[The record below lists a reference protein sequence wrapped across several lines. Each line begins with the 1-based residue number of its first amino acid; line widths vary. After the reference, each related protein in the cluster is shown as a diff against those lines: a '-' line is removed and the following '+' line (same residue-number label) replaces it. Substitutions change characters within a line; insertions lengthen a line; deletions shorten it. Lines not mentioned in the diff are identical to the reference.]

1 MRKVHCFKF
10 FSSGRRERRLAANFM
25 AKLQNQTSVVI
36 SDSLEEVKRGGR
48 NVRKKYRNPQ
58 EISPVVNRL
67 ISVFLGILAFIC
79 IFPFIYVIIISFTS
93 EESIVRNGFQ
103 LFPKEWSTDAYQ
115 YLWSMKEQLL
125 RSYGVTILV
134 TIIGTVISVLMITFY
149 AYAISRPQFK
159 YRRFFTF
166 LAFFTMLFSGG
177 LVPTYIIV
185 TQFLG
190 LKNTIW
196 ALILPLAMNAFYI
209 IIMRTFFLKSV
220 SESILESARMD
231 GASEWRI
238 FFQIIFPLS
247 LPGIATIALFSTL
260 GYWNDWFAALLY
272 IDNPNLVP
280 LQSLLMKIE
289 ANLEF
294 MRQNLDV
301 GLMQQS
307 LFDTIPQESAKMAMV
322 VIATLPIAVSYPFF
336 QKYFISG
343 LTIGGVKE

>member
-1 MRKVHCFKF
+1 MPND
-10 FSSGRRERRLAANFM
+10 L
-25 AKLQNQTSVVI
+25 NQTQVSVTA
-36 SDSLEEVKRGGR
+36 SPPLDQMKGGGAKIK
-48 NVRKKYRNPQ
+48 RKKTRDYH
-58 EISPVVNRL
+58 ELHPVVNTIFSVL
-67 ISVFLGILAFIC
+67 IGIFTIMC
-79 IFPFIYVIIISFTS
+79 VFPFIYVIIISFTS
-93 EESIVRNGFQ
+93 EESIVRHGFQ
-103 LFPKEWSTDAYQ
+103 IIPAEWSTDAYR
-115 YLWSMKEQLL
+115 YLWNVKDQLL
-125 RSYGVTILV
+125 GSYGVTILITV
-134 TIIGTVISVLMITFY
+134 LGTVISVLMISFY

-177 LVPTYIIV
+177 LVPTYIVV

-190 LKNTIW
+190 LKNSIW
-196 ALILPLAMNAFYI
+196 ALILPLVMNAFYI
-209 IIMRTFFLKSV
+209 IIMRTFFMKSV
-220 SESILESARMD
+220 SESILESARID

-238 FFQIIFPLS
+238 FYQIVFPLS

-260 GYWNDWFAALLY
+260 GYWNDWFTALLY
-272 IDNPNLVP
+272 IDDPKLVP
-280 LQSLLMKIE
+280 LQALLMKIE

-294 MRQNLDV
+294 MRQNIDV

-307 LFDTIPQESAKMAMV
+307 LFDTLPQDSAKMAMV

>member
-1 MRKVHCFKF
+1 MPKLEQTH
-10 FSSGRRERRLAANFM
+10 SSLAISN
-25 AKLQNQTSVVI
+25 SV
-36 SDSLEEVKRGGR
+36 EEIKSGKIKTT
-48 NVRKKYRNPQ
+48 RKKYRDPQ
-58 EISPVVNRL
+58 HLHPVANTIVAVL
-67 ISVFLGILAFIC
+67 LGILAFAC
-79 IFPFIYVIIISFTS
+79 VFPFLYVIIISFTN

-103 LFPKEWSTDAYQ
+103 LIPKEWSMDAYR
-115 YLWSMKEQLL
+115 YLWSMKDSFF
-125 RSYGVTILV
+125 RSYGVTIYITILG
-134 TIIGTVISVLMITFY
+134 TIISVFMITFY

-177 LVPTYIIV
+177 LVPTYIVV
-185 TQFLG
+185 TQFLH

-209 IIMRTFFLKSV
+209 IVMRTFFLKSV
-220 SESILESARMD
+220 SESILESARID

-260 GYWNDWFAALLY
+260 GYWNDWFTALLY

-280 LQSLLMKIE
+280 LQALLMKIE

-294 MRQNLDV
+294 MRQNMDV
-301 GLMQQS
+301 AIMQTS
-307 LFDTIPQESAKMAMV
+307 LFDTIPQESSKMAMV

>member
-1 MRKVHCFKF
+1 MK
-10 FSSGRRERRLAANFM
+10 
-25 AKLQNQTSVVI
+25 
-36 SDSLEEVKRGGR
+36 GGGT
-48 NVRKKYRNPQ
+48 NLGKIRKKYRDPQ
-58 EISPVVNRL
+58 AMHPVVNTI
-67 ISVFLGILAFIC
+67 ISVLLGILAFAC

-103 LFPKEWSTDAYQ
+103 LVPKDWSMDAYH
-115 YLWSMKEQLL
+115 YLWSMKEQLF
-125 RSYGVTILV
+125 RSYGVTIFV
-134 TIIGTVISVLMITFY
+134 TIVGTVISVLMITFY

-177 LVPTYIIV
+177 LVPTYIVV
-185 TQFLG
+185 TQFLH
-190 LKNTIW
+190 LKDTIW
-196 ALILPLAMNAFYI
+196 ALILPLSMNAFYI

-220 SESILESARMD
+220 SESILESARID

-260 GYWNDWFAALLY
+260 GYWNDWFTALLY
-272 IDNPNLVP
+272 INDPNLVP

-294 MRQNLDV
+294 MRQNMDV
-301 GLMQQS
+301 AIMNQS
-307 LFDTIPQESAKMAMV
+307 IFDTIPQESAKMAMV

>member
-1 MRKVHCFKF
+1 MP
-10 FSSGRRERRLAANFM
+10 
-25 AKLQNQTSVVI
+25 KLEQTQTSLAI
-36 SDSLEEVKRGGR
+36 SKPLEEINGEKAKIPV
-48 NVRKKYRNPQ
+48 KKYRDPQ
-58 EISPVVNRL
+58 HLHPVTNAIISL
-67 ISVFLGILAFIC
+67 LLGILAITC
-79 IFPFIYVIIISFTS
+79 VFPFIYVIIISFTS
-93 EESIVRNGFQ
+93 EESIVRNGFE
-103 LFPKEWSTDAYQ
+103 LFPKEWSMDAYR
-115 YLWSMKEQLL
+115 YLWSMKDSLF
-125 RSYGVTILV
+125 RSYGVTILI
-134 TIIGTVISVLMITFY
+134 TILGTVISVFMITFY

-166 LAFFTMLFSGG
+166 FAFFTMLFSGG
-177 LVPTYIIV
+177 LVPTYIVV
-185 TQFLG
+185 TQFLD

-209 IIMRTFFLKSV
+209 IIMRTFFIKSV

-260 GYWNDWFAALLY
+260 GYWNDWFTALLY
-272 IDNPNLVP
+272 IDDPHLVP

-294 MRQNLDV
+294 MRQNMDISI
-301 GLMQQS
+301 MQQS

-336 QKYFISG
+336 QKYFIKG

>member
-1 MRKVHCFKF
+1 MPKLEQTH
-10 FSSGRRERRLAANFM
+10 SSLAISN
-25 AKLQNQTSVVI
+25 SV
-36 SDSLEEVKRGGR
+36 EEIKSGKIKTT
-48 NVRKKYRNPQ
+48 RKKYRDPQ
-58 EISPVVNRL
+58 HLHPAANTIVAVL
-67 ISVFLGILAFIC
+67 LGILAFAC
-79 IFPFIYVIIISFTS
+79 VFPFLYVIIISFTN

-103 LFPKEWSTDAYQ
+103 LIPKEWSMDAYR
-115 YLWSMKEQLL
+115 YLWSMKGSFF
-125 RSYGVTILV
+125 RSYGVTIYITILG
-134 TIIGTVISVLMITFY
+134 TIISVFMITFY

-177 LVPTYIIV
+177 LVPTYIVV
-185 TQFLG
+185 TQFLH

-209 IIMRTFFLKSV
+209 IVMRTFFLKSV
-220 SESILESARMD
+220 SESILESARID

-260 GYWNDWFAALLY
+260 GYWNDWFTALLY

-280 LQSLLMKIE
+280 LQALLMKIE

-294 MRQNLDV
+294 MRQNMDV
-301 GLMQQS
+301 AIMQTS
-307 LFDTIPQESAKMAMV
+307 LFDTIPQESSKMAMV

-336 QKYFISG
+336 QKYFIGG

>member
-1 MRKVHCFKF
+1 MPKNLQTQP
-10 FSSGRRERRLAANFM
+10 SAA
-25 AKLQNQTSVVI
+25 I
-36 SDSLEEVKRGGR
+36 SESTQDLKGGGASI
-48 NVRKKYRNPQ
+48 VRKKYRDPQ
-58 EISPVVNRL
+58 HLHPVVNT
-67 ISVFLGILAFIC
+67 IFSVLLGILALAC

-103 LFPKEWSTDAYQ
+103 LIPKEWSTDAYQ
-115 YLWSMKEQLL
+115 YLWGMKAQFF
-125 RSYGVTILV
+125 RSYGVTIFI
-134 TIIGTVISVLMITFY
+134 TIVGTIISVLMITFY

-177 LVPTYIIV
+177 LVPTYIVV

-260 GYWNDWFAALLY
+260 GYWNDWFTALLY
-272 IDNPNLVP
+272 IDDPNLVP

-294 MRQNLDV
+294 MRQNMDV
-301 GLMQQS
+301 ASMQLS

>member
-1 MRKVHCFKF
+1 MPNELKNTQ
-10 FSSGRRERRLAANFM
+10 SSLVLTQPLKEINGN
-25 AKLQNQTSVVI
+25 
-36 SDSLEEVKRGGR
+36 VKRKKTR
-48 NVRKKYRNPQ
+48 NHHQ
-58 EISPVVNRL
+58 LHPVTNAI
-67 ISVFLGILAFIC
+67 ISVILGIFTLMC

-103 LFPKEWSTDAYQ
+103 IIPEAWSTDAYH
-115 YLWSMKEQLL
+115 YLWSMKEQLF
-125 RSYGVTILV
+125 RSYGVTIFITIV
-134 TIIGTVISVLMITFY
+134 GTIISVMMITFY
-149 AYAISRPQFK
+149 SYAISRPQFK
-159 YRRFFTF
+159 YRKQFTF
-166 LAFFTMLFSGG
+166 LAFFTMLFGGG
-177 LVPTYIIV
+177 LVPTYIVV
-185 TQFLG
+185 TQFLH

-220 SESILESARMD
+220 PESILESARID

-260 GYWNDWFAALLY
+260 GYWNDWFTALLY
-272 IDNPNLVP
+272 IDEPTLVP
-280 LQSLLMKIE
+280 LQSMLMKIE
-289 ANLEF
+289 ANMEF
-294 MRQNLDV
+294 MRQNVEV
-301 GLMQQS
+301 GLVQQS
-307 LFDTIPQESAKMAMV
+307 LFDTLPQDTAKMAMV

>member
-1 MRKVHCFKF
+1 MPKLEQTH
-10 FSSGRRERRLAANFM
+10 SSLAISKPVEESKKAE
-25 AKLQNQTSVVI
+25 AKI
-36 SDSLEEVKRGGR
+36 S
-48 NVRKKYRNPQ
+48 RKKYRDPQ
-58 EISPVVNRL
+58 HMHPAANAI
-67 ISVFLGILAFIC
+67 ISVLLGILAFTC

-103 LFPKEWSTDAYQ
+103 LIPKDWSMDAYH
-115 YLWSMKEQLL
+115 YLWSMKESFF
-125 RSYGVTILV
+125 RSYGVTIFI
-134 TIIGTVISVLMITFY
+134 TIFGTMISVFMITFY

-159 YRRFFTF
+159 YRKFFTF

-177 LVPTYIIV
+177 LVPTYIVV
-185 TQFLG
+185 TQFLH
-190 LKNTIW
+190 LKNSIW

-220 SESILESARMD
+220 SESILESARID

-260 GYWNDWFAALLY
+260 GYWNDWFTALLY

-280 LQSLLMKIE
+280 LQALLMKIE

-294 MRQNLDV
+294 MRKNMDV
-301 GLMQQS
+301 AIMQKG